1 MEKAFTEIYDK
12 KRWGGGSGSGSKV
25 SPDNLKYIGILEDI
39 IKTNDIK
46 TVCDIGCGDWE
57 FSKYINYNEM
67 GVNYTGIDCVKSVID
82 SNIQKYKKDGI
93 DFKHKS
99 IDENYIPEGYDLIV
113 IKDVIQHWED
123 KDILSFMKKIIDK
136 NEYVFSTNGY
146 KFMRDPSKNKIE
158 KRDIKNQYRY
168 FPVDIDKYPMNV
180 FKSKC
185 IMECKHRA
193 KQMVLLKNK

>member
-57 FSKYINYNEM
+57 FSKYINYNKM